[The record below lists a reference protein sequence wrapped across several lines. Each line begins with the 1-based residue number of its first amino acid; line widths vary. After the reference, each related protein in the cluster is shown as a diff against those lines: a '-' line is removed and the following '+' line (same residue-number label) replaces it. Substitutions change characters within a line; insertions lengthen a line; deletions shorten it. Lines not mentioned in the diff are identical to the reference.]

1 MSKRSKLALLRLMKN
16 AGVFR
21 FAREA
26 SQGGVRILCYHG
38 LWRGADRFTGD
49 SMFMLAQ
56 SFEARLEFLRRLAF
70 NVISL
75 DEAIAALRD
84 DTPLPSDSVVITI
97 DDGWYST
104 YAQMLPA
111 LKRQG
116 MHATI
121 YCDTKNLLSAL
132 PVPHVMARYLRQISA
147 PEATLA
153 PRSENAFSRAT
164 NLTLDAEARYS
175 AALEFA
181 DSLGINASSYD
192 KRRAF
197 SYMTEAE
204 LVQASRDG
212 FSIELH
218 SHSHSLADFS
228 FSRVREEITVNR
240 EVLGQI
246 MNKPPAHFRHFCYP
260 SGRVP
265 PDGGDAL
272 RRLGIISATTLETGI
287 SYPGADLLLLPRIVD
302 GDHLSELEFEAEL
315 CGVGDFLRK
324 TRAVG
329 SDILSAG
336 RRRFS
341 AVHQAGTGR

>member
-1 MSKRSKLALLRLMKN
+1 MSKRSKIALLRLMKN
-16 AGVFR
+16 AGVFG

-38 LWRGADRFTGD
+38 VWRGADRFAGD
-49 SMFMLAQ
+49 SMFMLEQ
-56 SFEARLEFLRRLAF
+56 TFEARLALLRRLRF

-75 DEAIAALRD
+75 DEAVSALRGE
-84 DTPLPSDSVVITI
+84 TPAPPDSVVITI

-121 YCDTKNLLSAL
+121 YCDTKNLISAL
-132 PVPHVMARYLRQISA
+132 PVPHVMARYLRKIWA
-147 PEATLA
+147 PEAGLA
-153 PRSENAFSRAT
+153 PHSEDAFSRAT
-164 NLTLDAEARYS
+164 NLSLDAETRYS
-175 AALEFA
+175 AAMEFA
-181 DSLGINASSYD
+181 DSLEIDAPSYD
-192 KRRAF
+192 TRRTF

-204 LVQASRDG
+204 IIQASRDG

-228 FSRVREEITVNR
+228 FPKVREEIAMNR
-240 EVLGQI
+240 EVLGELLG
-246 MNKPPAHFRHFCYP
+246 KPPAHFRHFCYP

-265 PDGGDAL
+265 PDGGEAL

-287 SYPGADLLLLPRIVD
+287 AYPGVDLLLLPRIID
-302 GDHLSELEFEAEL
+302 GDQLSELEFEAEL

-324 TRAVG
+324 VRA
-329 SDILSAG
+329 SSS
-336 RRRFS
+336 RRFFRRPGM
-341 AVHQAGTGR
+341 AMFCV